1 MNIYIYGTNDF
12 REEMHS
18 VLDHSNINLK
28 IDDYGLII
36 DIHTLEELKTT
47 IENFPD
53 YIYLIDESRI
63 IKNNYLKF
71 LKNKDS
77 IEHSFLI
84 EHGIEDIHIE
94 DLSDIPKHINERIN
108 IIEANK
114 SFNNTNEDIQE
125 SIIDIVEEAYEY
137 VDVLENLKENNYFDE
152 NINIYEEKIED
163 VNTKEKSENI
173 KEIES
178 AIKEIDD
185 KDNDLNLFMNN
196 FDEMNS
202 QKTEDFTRNEV
213 NVFLEEIDKSI
224 EDVNEEDNFRD
235 ILNNFELEIDEDK
248 TMNDFDIIDNKN
260 NIEEKRDFMEGVRMG
275 NDYTSLDEI
284 NENDI
289 LNALSDEVN
298 ETASVPSTGSIKKED
313 NSIDTIKLDSSNV
326 SDISELISKLL
337 NNKTLEITI
346 KVKN

>member
-125 SIIDIVEEAYEY
+125 SIIEIVEEAYEN
-137 VDVLENLKENNYFDE
+137 VDVLENLKDPEFRGLHL
-152 NINIYEEKIED
+152 IYTQFRTIEGIG
-163 VNTKEKSENI
+163 VLK
-173 KEIES
+173 
-178 AIKEIDD
+178 
-185 KDNDLNLFMNN
+185 L
-196 FDEMNS
+196 
-202 QKTEDFTRNEV
+202 
-213 NVFLEEIDKSI
+213 
-224 EDVNEEDNFRD
+224 
-235 ILNNFELEIDEDK
+235 IL
-248 TMNDFDIIDNKN
+248 DFD
-260 NIEEKRDFMEGVRMG
+260 
-275 NDYTSLDEI
+275 DE
-284 NENDI
+284 
-289 LNALSDEVN
+289 LSS
-298 ETASVPSTGSIKKED
+298 SVLP
-313 NSIDTIKLDSSNV
+313 LL
-326 SDISELISKLL
+326 SERLSCC
-337 NNKTLEITI
+337 EFFG
-346 KVKN
+346 